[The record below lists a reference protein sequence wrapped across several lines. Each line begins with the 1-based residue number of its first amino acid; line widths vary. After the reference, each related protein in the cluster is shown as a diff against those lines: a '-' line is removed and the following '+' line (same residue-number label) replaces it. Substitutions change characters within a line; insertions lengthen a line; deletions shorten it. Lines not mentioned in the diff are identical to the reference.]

1 MQVMTTMADTSPRTE
16 AKAATLFVSDAQ
28 LAAVLGIGEDK
39 ARTIFRTLERDGF
52 PARDPIFG
60 RRYFP
65 AVRAFLDRRAG
76 LGVHSAPLPLAPDGP
91 ENWGDDDAN

>member
-1 MQVMTTMADTSPRTE
+1 MADASQGTE
-16 AKAATLFVSDAQ
+16 SEGITLFVSDAK
-28 LAAVLGIGEDK
+28 LAAVLGIGEDR
-39 ARTIFRTLERDGF
+39 ARTIFRTLEREGF

-60 RRYFP
+60 RRYLP

-91 ENWGDDDAN
+91 EHWGDE